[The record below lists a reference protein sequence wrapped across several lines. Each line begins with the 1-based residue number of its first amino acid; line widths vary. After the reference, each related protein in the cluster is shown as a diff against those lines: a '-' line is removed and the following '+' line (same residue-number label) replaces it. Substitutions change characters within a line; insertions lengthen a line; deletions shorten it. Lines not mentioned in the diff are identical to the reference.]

1 MKVVLDIREKSLYE
15 QCIKIKDDNKCFN
28 NINIEFITLEVGD
41 IIIKDY
47 DNVDKVIIER
57 KSVSD
62 LIASIKDGRYA
73 EQSYRL
79 SGIEH
84 HNHNIIY
91 LIEGN
96 LRNLSKEK
104 QMVYSSIFSVNYYK
118 GFSVYRSDN
127 VNETAYIILNMA
139 LKLTKEKD
147 KKSYYNTD
155 KLNIETVEN
164 TEQAT
169 KYCEVIKKEKKA
181 NITPENFGEIL
192 LCQIP
197 SVSSVTSIAIM
208 SKYKT
213 LINLIDSI
221 KEDSKCLDN
230 ITYLTSKNQTRKIS
244 KTCIENI
251 KKYLLHS

>member
-1 MKVVLDIREKSLYE
+1 MKVILDVREKSLYD
-15 QCIKIKDDNKCFN
+15 QCIKIKDDNKCFD
-28 NINIEFITLEVGD
+28 NINIECMTLEVGD
-41 IIIKDY
+41 ILIKDT
-47 DNVDKVIIER
+47 DSDKIIIER

-62 LIASIKDGRYA
+62 LIASIKDGRYT

-104 QMVYSSIFSVNYYK
+104 QMAYSSIFSINYYK

-127 VNETAYIILNMA
+127 VNESAYIILNMT
-139 LKLTKEKD
+139 LKLSKEKD
-147 KKSYYNTD
+147 KKPYYTVKQINTD
-155 KLNIETVEN
+155 TSEPKE
-164 TEQAT
+164 T

-208 SKYKT
+208 NKYKT
-213 LINLIDSI
+213 ILDLINSI

-230 ITYLTSKNQTRKIS
+230 ITYSTSKNQTRKIS
-244 KTCIENI
+244 KNCIENI
-251 KKYLLHS
+251 KKYLLYEC